1 MMKKKNLKYKIMKI
15 NNMKQLKRSLVS
27 KVTMKIMIKKMKLK
41 MRILVK
47 FRIKNLNL
55 KFRLNNKCNKSFKK

>member
-1 MMKKKNLKYKIMKI
+1 MKI

-41 MRILVK
+41 MRILVN

-55 KFRLNNKCNKSFKK
+55 KFRLNNKCNKTFKK

>member
-41 MRILVK
+41 MRILVN

-55 KFRLNNKCNKSFKK
+55 KFRLNNKCNKTFKK

>member
-1 MMKKKNLKYKIMKI
+1 MKI